1 MINMSMESKQL
12 LENLKKFSSET
23 YYHSLRVKNLTL
35 KMLKYVNHTEHN
47 RFSQFQIDCI
57 CKGALF
63 HDIGKLYV
71 KNNMLTKKAPLSPVE
86 MSTICLHTKMGD
98 HAMLPYLSSGE
109 KQIVSDICRYHHER
123 IDGSGYEGM
132 EDIPEYVQM
141 VSICDAFDA
150 LQSERVYRKALP
162 VATALQ
168 MIEEGKCGHFS
179 KKMIEYLKATIS
191 EGAATK
197 DLQVKL

>member
-1 MINMSMESKQL
+1 
-12 LENLKKFSSET
+12 
-23 YYHSLRVKNLTL
+23 
-35 KMLKYVNHTEHN
+35 
-47 RFSQFQIDCI
+47 
-57 CKGALF
+57 
-63 HDIGKLYV
+63 
-71 KNNMLTKKAPLSPVE
+71 
-86 MSTICLHTKMGD
+86 
-98 HAMLPYLSSGE
+98 MLPYLSSGE
-109 KQIVSDICRYHHER
+109 KQIVSDICRYHHKR